1 MALHGTREKPFSTE
15 SVISAGMPEQ
25 IHWGQKG
32 GEQTMMNAKRTG
44 ALMLCIALALVLAV
58 STVYIVH
65 EADHDCS
72 GEDCPICRMIAV
84 NIKLLSSLGLAVIAL
99 LVLFFQL
106 SGQAVRSRRDQHT
119 RFFSGTLV
127 SWKIRLDD

>member
-1 MALHGTREKPFSTE
+1 MT
-15 SVISAGMPEQ
+15 
-25 IHWGQKG
+25 
-32 GEQTMMNAKRTG
+32 NAKRAG

-58 STVYIVH
+58 STAFIVH

-72 GEDCPICRMIAV
+72 GEDCPICRTIAV
-84 NIKLLSSLGLAVIAL
+84 NIKLLQSLGFAVIAL
-99 LVLFFQL
+99 MAYFFLL
-106 SGQAVRSRRDQHT
+106 SGQTVRSRRDQHT